1 MKPKPPVALERKG
14 CLAMGILYDLPVPI
28 IPGDPNGQFLLV
40 RWLVTEHQKL
50 QSGTPVAVIESK
62 QGRYK
67 ILANGDGFFWNK
79 FARLGQKLKSG
90 DKIAVIGSEGE
101 DVPYGKHYSLAEA

>member
-1 MKPKPPVALERKG
+1 MAHVHPF
-14 CLAMGILYDLPVPI
+14 LARINQGKHAIV
-28 IPGDPNGQFLLV
+28 
-40 RWLVTEHQKL
+40 
-50 QSGTPVAVIESK
+50 
-62 QGRYK
+62 GRYK

-101 DVPYGKHYSLAEA
+101 DVPYGKPYSLAEACDGSDVNT